1 MRRASRAC
9 PIVTYTLPYPPARDP
24 RRRASRSIRPLAL
37 SQGFDDLDAVAA
49 ARRSRGLAEQDDAV
63 GVGAEAVVLDAP
75 DVGGLGE
82 VQRWE

>member
-1 MRRASRAC
+1 M
-9 PIVTYTLPYPPARDP
+9 LLYPPARDP
-24 RRRASRSIRPLAL
+24 RRRVSRSIPPLAL

-49 ARRSRGLAEQDDAV
+49 AKRSRGLVEQDDAV

-82 VQRWE
+82 ALR